1 MYLSGLCDDLFVL
14 SRPMKSGLCGHE
26 VVVHVLQLKTP
37 LCFFYY
43 LLVSIFLILLM
54 FILCTVVDLMLL
66 NIIFLMCGCDNF
78 MFMRVLLST
87 DLDTMGKWTFL
98 AESAVHRRVS
108 VSATVM

>member
-87 DLDTMGKWTFL
+87 D
-98 AESAVHRRVS
+98 
-108 VSATVM
+108 